1 VLLLCIV
8 IAIVR
13 SGHRCEFLGAMR
25 RDMCSVGRSWDDFVP
40 PISCAHASS
49 TSQLRHEPW
58 QACA

>member
-1 VLLLCIV
+1 
-8 IAIVR
+8 
-13 SGHRCEFLGAMR
+13 MR
-25 RDMCSVGRSWDDFVP
+25 EKPDPSTNTVVTSRVMTAGTSVGRSWDDFVP